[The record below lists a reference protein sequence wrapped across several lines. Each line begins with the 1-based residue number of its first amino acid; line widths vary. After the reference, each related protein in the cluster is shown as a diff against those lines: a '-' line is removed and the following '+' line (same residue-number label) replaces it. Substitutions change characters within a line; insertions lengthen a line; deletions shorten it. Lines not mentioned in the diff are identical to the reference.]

1 MWLSEGVSVKSRL
14 LRNDYDTGWK
24 HKVERPISSRTK
36 LKMMGAC
43 LLGSEPE
50 RPAPIVSLD
59 QSLITYA
66 VVFFSLGYLL
76 NL

>member
-1 MWLSEGVSVKSRL
+1 MKSRL
-14 LRNDYDTGWK
+14 LKNDYNTGWK

-43 LLGSEPE
+43 LLGSEVE
-50 RPAPIVSLD
+50 TSESKVTLD
-59 QSLITYA
+59 QSLIGYA
-66 VVFFSLGYLL
+66 VIFFSLGYML